1 MTYLPPEQHIRVVRT
16 NAHCGR
22 AGAIMSAGAW
32 RFAAVVVVYADGWQG
47 SLSGSEQA
55 AFDGVIVPIMR
66 RVSMDSMGST

>member
-1 MTYLPPEQHIRVVRT
+1 
-16 NAHCGR
+16 
-22 AGAIMSAGAW
+22 MSAGAW